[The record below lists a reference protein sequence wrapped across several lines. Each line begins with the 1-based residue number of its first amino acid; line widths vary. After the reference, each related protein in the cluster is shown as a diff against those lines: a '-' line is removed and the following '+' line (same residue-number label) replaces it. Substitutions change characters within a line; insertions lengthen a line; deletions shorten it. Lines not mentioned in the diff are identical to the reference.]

1 MREGICYHND
11 MRNMNV
17 EDYLLW
23 RGDIP
28 FSKDPLN
35 VIDAVIFNELCYVEF
50 SHAGLDSV
58 TEEPMTLR
66 RAGEIIEENGTYE
79 LKTLN
84 GGQEEFFRLAYQSKR
99 FGDVKIQNYVS
110 IFDEATSTQ
119 FSAVHFEYDE
129 GRAYIAYRGTDDS
142 LAGWQEDFMI
152 AFTLTKA
159 QWYAREYLNRSMK
172 KGILY
177 HAGGHSKG
185 GNLAMYALA
194 GLEAEKRPQIEHVW
208 IMDAPGFAPDVFDVS
223 RLDWFRGITTKLVPE
238 FCVISKIYEV
248 EFEDTVIVECMGTAL
263 MEHDLINWQL
273 DGPKILTAPANSVI
287 SDKIMET
294 IMRWAINET
303 IERRKLFIS
312 ELFDA
317 LGAGGA
323 KSVNDISGKGF
334 LKVLEA
340 LANTSQETRDVAG
353 DLARLM
359 IRADS

>member
-1 MREGICYHND
+1 VSNLF
-11 MRNMNV
+11 
-17 EDYLLW
+17 DYVKW
-23 RGDIP
+23 RGDLS
-28 FSKDPLN
+28 FGNVPLCP
-35 VIDAVIFNELCYVEF
+35 VDALILSMLSYLNFDGIVPSDVRAEPVRI
-50 SHAGLDSV
+50 LDVSQKYAARPSI
-58 TEEPMTLR
+58 TGR
-66 RAGEIIEENGTYE
+66 KAFGIEDCES
-79 LKTLN
+79 L
-84 GGQEEFFRLAYQSKR
+84 LAQLAKSER
-99 FGDVKIQNYVS
+99 FGSLRVLGAQKNSDRESGVQFGAVS
-110 IFDEATSTQ
+110 FLLPGQRIFVA
-119 FSAVHFEYDE
+119 FE
-129 GRAYIAYRGTDDS
+129 GTDDTIV
-142 LAGWQEDFMI
+142 GWKEDFRMSYECPVP
-152 AFTLTKA
+152 A
-159 QWYAREYLNRSMK
+159 QKEALLYLSTVAAAYPQRR
-172 KGILY
+172 IY
-177 HAGGHSKG
+177 VGGHSKG

-194 GLEAEKRPQIEHVW
+194 GLEAEKRLQIEHVW

-223 RLDWFRGITTKLVPE
+223 RLDWFRGITTRLVPE
-238 FCVISKIYEV
+238 FCIISRIYEV
-248 EFEDTVIVECMGTAL
+248 AFEDTVIVECMGTAL

-303 IERRKLFIS
+303 IDRRKLFIS